1 MENRIFR
8 TQYSN
13 NDRVFCSSGNAVK
26 PTYEGFYNDDGVLE
40 LKQTGQINLYDEI
53 QSHAES
59 VDIYTTLN
67 RFTNGDAG
75 ALSKVQGLYGDFTE
89 MPKTYADMLNTVING
104 ERKFNS
110 LPVDVRAK
118 FNHNFGEFVAG
129 IGSDSWREK
138 MSVGAAASPAPSP
151 VVSPDV
157 EVKGAVVS
165 E

>member
-1 MENRIFR
+1 MKFK
-8 TQYSN
+8 TQYDSH
-13 NDRVFCSSGNAVK
+13 DRVNCCSGNAVK
-26 PTYEGFYNDDGVLE
+26 PTYEGFYDKDGVLK
-40 LKQTGQINLYDEI
+40 LKQTGQINIYDEI

-59 VDIYTTLN
+59 VDIYTTLKK
-67 RFTNGDAG
+67 FTAGDTG

-89 MPKTYADMLNTVING
+89 MPKTYADMLNVVING
-104 ERKFNS
+104 EKKFNE

-138 MSVGAAASPAPSP
+138 LTVPSPAPSP
-151 VVSPDV
+151 AVVTPDV
-157 EVKGAVVS
+157 AKGDVVS